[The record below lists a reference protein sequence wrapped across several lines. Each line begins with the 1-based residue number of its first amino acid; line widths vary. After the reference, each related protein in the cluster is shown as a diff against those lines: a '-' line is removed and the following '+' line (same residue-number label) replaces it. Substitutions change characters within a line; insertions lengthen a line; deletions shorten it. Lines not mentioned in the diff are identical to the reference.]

1 MEVKMP
7 SLGEGAA
14 TATVVNIL
22 VQEGDSVEKDQ
33 ALMEIKSDKAV
44 AELPAPEAGTVDSI
58 RVSKDD
64 EVSEGD
70 VLVILS
76 EGEDGDEAGEKDEK
90 AETKEKTR
98 EDDGK
103 ENGDPDQDKAGKAK
117 KPEAEPEAEPEPEPE
132 EPEPEEEP
140 EEKRGQRA
148 PAAPSIRRMAAE
160 LGIDLDRVGGSGRGG
175 RIKVEDLRAYIAQL
189 EKRAERGAGEDR
201 ERTRELPEMPDASD
215 YGEVEEESL
224 TGIRKTIAR
233 RLSRTWPNVPQVTQ
247 FGEADISQLMALKEE
262 HEKAFEKKDAKLT
275 LTAIL
280 VAMLPERLAEYPH
293 FNASLDLENE
303 RVIVKK
309 YHHIGL
315 AVDTD
320 KGLVV
325 PVLRDAGEKSLL
337 AIAQDIAELV
347 ESARNGKLGKEV
359 MEGGSF
365 TLSNQ
370 GGLGG
375 GAFTPLVRYPE
386 SAILGVG
393 RAMERSVK
401 AGDSVEAHP
410 FLPLALSYDHRLID
424 GADAAR
430 FMADLVEALENPDE
444 SLFEQ

>member
-1 MEVKMP
+1 MEVKLP
-7 SLGEGAA
+7 SLGESASTG
-14 TATVVNIL
+14 TVVKIL
-22 VQEGDSVEKDQ
+22 VKEGDSVEKDQ
-33 ALMEIKSDKAV
+33 ALMEIESDKAV

-58 RVSKDD
+58 LASEND

-70 VLVILS
+70 VLAILS
-76 EGEDGDEAGEKDEK
+76 EGEAGEAKEEK
-90 AETKEKTR
+90 AETKDQEQDQDQER
-98 EDDGK
+98 EDRENDGNEAGADTGRDEAAGEPRK
-103 ENGDPDQDKAGKAK
+103 AETEPDQ
-117 KPEAEPEAEPEPEPE
+117 EPEA
-132 EPEPEEEP
+132 
-140 EEKRGQRA
+140 KRGQRA

-175 RIKVEDLRAYIAQL
+175 RIEIEDLRAYIAQL
-189 EKRAERGAGEDR
+189 EKRVERGAKEDQK
-201 ERTRELPEMPDASD
+201 EATDLPEMPDAAD
-215 YGEVEEESL
+215 YGEVETESL
-224 TGIRKTIAR
+224 AGIRRTIAR
-233 RLSRTWPNVPQVTQ
+233 RLARTWPNVPQVTQ
-247 FGEADISQLMALKEE
+247 FGEADLSELMRLKEE
-262 HEKAFEKKDAKLT
+262 HGDAFEQEDAKLT

-280 VAMLPERLAEYPH
+280 VAMLPKLLAEYPY

-303 RVIVKK
+303 TVIVKK

-315 AVDTD
+315 AVDTG

-325 PVLRDAGEKSLL
+325 PVLRDVGEKHLL
-337 AIAQDIAELV
+337 EIARGIAELA
-347 ESARNGKLGKEV
+347 ESARAGKLDRKA

-393 RAMERSVK
+393 RAAERLVK
-401 AGDSVEAHP
+401 VEDSIEAHP

-430 FMADLVEALENPDE
+430 FMADLVEALENPDA
-444 SLFEQ
+444 SLFEL

>member
-337 AIAQDIAELV
+337 AIAQDIAELA

>member
-1 MEVKMP
+1 MEVKLP
-7 SLGEGAA
+7 SLGEGAS
-14 TATVVNIL
+14 TGTVVNIL
-22 VQEGDSVEKDQ
+22 VKEGDKVEKDQ
-33 ALMEIKSDKAV
+33 ALMEIESDKAV

-70 VLVILS
+70 VCAILS
-76 EGEDGDEAGEKDEK
+76 ENEDEAEEKK
-90 AETKEKTR
+90 TKDKDKKK
-98 EDDGK
+98 ED
-103 ENGDPDQDKAGKAK
+103 K
-117 KPEAEPEAEPEPEPE
+117 KEAEKEESSEDEAEEAKDSES

-175 RIKVEDLRAYIAQL
+175 RIEVEDLRAYIAQL
-189 EKRAERGAGEDR
+189 EKRAERGTGQDR
-201 ERTRELPEMPDASD
+201 KQTYDLPEMPDASD
-215 YGEVEEESL
+215 YGEVDEEPL
-224 TGIRKTIAR
+224 KGVRKTIAR
-233 RLSRTWPNVPQVTQ
+233 RLARTWPNLPQVTQ
-247 FGEADISQLMALKEE
+247 FGEADISQLMRLKEK
-262 HEKAFEKKDAKLT
+262 HEDAFEKENAKLT

-280 VAMLPERLAEYPH
+280 VAMLPKLLAKYAH

-303 RVIVKK
+303 TVIVKK

-320 KGLVV
+320 KGLLV
-325 PVLRDAGEKSLL
+325 PVLRDAGEKNLL
-337 AIAQDIAELV
+337 EIAKDIAELA
-347 ESARNGKLGKEV
+347 ESAREGELDREA

-375 GAFTPLVRYPE
+375 GAFNPLVRYPE

-393 RAMERSVK
+393 RAAERLVK
-401 AGDSVEAHP
+401 ADDSIEAHP

-430 FMADLVEALENPDE
+430 FMADLIEALGNPDE
-444 SLFEQ
+444 SLFDV